1 MRAKMP
7 ARQPDNIAKATGYQ
21 FFGSASDRAGRSL
34 ADVQA
39 ERVAWV
45 QGYGI
50 EAKDAPGITATLE
63 AHHLVVMQNR
73 TGRPPESP
81 LLHFSISFD
90 PKEADKATPDKQ
102 REIAG
107 QIIERMGLAGHVGF
121 VVSHKDEPHPHMHFV
136 FHRVHPET
144 GKTWEEWA
152 RPRDG
157 EQELPTGRG
166 GLVGCKV
173 RLNHHTRDLA
183 REHGFN
189 ISQEIGQGRTS
200 EAEYHEARREGR
212 APFQTFTPEQRT
224 EIRGQTLPAFRE
236 ATGWA
241 DLTERLQAQGLRLG
255 MAGKG
260 SKAAL
265 YVYSDTHKAKLS
277 DVFGKEKD
285 IRTGQLAE
293 RFGQR
298 FTDYARENGLEAPE
312 RPERAPERPEAI
324 QEPQIA
330 LDDEGD
336 AYSAEYARRQGALD
350 EAIRER
356 DAYQAEV
363 SQQRAAEASA
373 REAEQAA
380 AALAA
385 RVAGMDREAAQAR
398 AEIMAAIAEAFA
410 NPAEAQKAWEQ
421 YEVERERTRRLAD
434 RAFKPERFGI
444 LRGKV
449 RAMVKDG
456 ERRKA
461 LAAIERLKKARAQL
475 VAARERVEV
484 ARLTLPAVQHKE
496 QQAKR
501 HWREWTARTGDRQ
514 EQENRLAQ
522 QNLNVREKAAAL
534 AELSRERERE
544 REIDRDDRGRDRGID
559 WND

>member
-21 FFGSASDRAGRSL
+21 FYGSASERAGRSL

-63 AHHLVVMQNR
+63 AHHLAVMQGR

-90 PKEADKATPDKQ
+90 PKEAAQATPEKQ
-102 REIAG
+102 QEIAA
-107 QIIERMGLAGHVGF
+107 QVIERMGLAGHIGF

-136 FHRVHPET
+136 FHRVQPDT

-152 RPRDG
+152 RPREG

-173 RLNHHTRDLA
+173 RLNHHTRELA

-189 ISQEIGQGRTS
+189 VSQEMGRGRTT
-200 EAEYHEARREGR
+200 EAEYHEARRQGR
-212 APFQTFTPEQRT
+212 APFQTFSPEQRA
-224 EIRGQTLPAFRE
+224 EIRGQTLGAFRE
-236 ATGWA
+236 ATGWG
-241 DLTERLQAQGLRLG
+241 DLSERLQAQGLRLG
-255 MAGKG
+255 MAGQG
-260 SKAAL
+260 HKAAL

-285 IRTGQLAE
+285 IRTGKLAE

-298 FTDYARENGLEAPE
+298 FTDYARENGIEPPE
-312 RPERAPERPEAI
+312 RPEKAPERKEATQAPRNMPEASS
-324 QEPQIA
+324 
-330 LDDEGD
+330 D
-336 AYSAEYARRQGALD
+336 AYSAEYARRQAELND
-350 EAIRER
+350 AMRQRE
-356 DAYQAEV
+356 AYQGQV

-373 REAEQAA
+373 REAGQAA

-385 RVAGMDREAAQAR
+385 HIVGLDRLAEKNR
-398 AEIMAAIAEAFA
+398 AEIAAAIVDAYTD
-410 NPAEAQKAWEQ
+410 PAEARKAWER
-421 YEVERERTRRLAD
+421 YEAEREHARQLAE
-434 RAFKPERFGI
+434 RALKPERFGT
-444 LRGKV
+444 LRGKA
-449 RAMVKDG
+449 RALVKDAA
-456 ERRKA
+456 RRKA
-461 LAAIERLKKARAQL
+461 LAAVERMKKARAQL
-475 VAARERVEV
+475 AAARERAEI
-484 ARLTLPAVQHKE
+484 ARLLVPAAEHKAK
-496 QQAKR
+496 QAKQT
-501 HWREWTARTGDRQ
+501 WQDWTARTGDRQ
-514 EQENRLAQ
+514 EQETRLAE
-522 QNLNVREKAAAL
+522 LSRTVREKAAAL
-534 AELSRERERE
+534 AELSRERGQGR
-544 REIDRDDRGRDRGID
+544 DRDDESRGWD